1 MCLRSA
7 SPNIQFMNNSLLPWI
22 SQKFLRVA
30 PTKKT
35 EALLE
40 ALEKDVSKGNKVLKV
55 QMPAHKQISP
65 GGNLQQQVL
74 NCLLCA
80 NVPQGE

>member
-1 MCLRSA
+1 M
-7 SPNIQFMNNSLLPWI
+7 
-22 SQKFLRVA
+22 
-30 PTKKT
+30 
-35 EALLE
+35 E

-55 QMPAHKQISP
+55 QIPRGAHKQISP
-65 GGNLQQQVL
+65 GGDLQQQVL

>member
-1 MCLRSA
+1 M
-7 SPNIQFMNNSLLPWI
+7 

-30 PTKKT
+30 STKKT

-40 ALEKDVSKGNKVLKV
+40 ALEKDISKGNKVLNSPNAIYELTQCRCEIV
-55 QMPAHKQISP
+55 KQIFS
-65 GGNLQQQVL
+65 GGDLQQQVL
-74 NCLLCA
+74 DCLLCA